1 MTGKLRHIAISVPDP
16 GKAADF
22 YMEAFGM
29 TKVDEVSAPAADGVY
44 LTDGTINLALLRYK
58 QDEWVGEGKTADW
71 FGVHHFGFWV
81 DDVKDAQEKIES
93 AGGKWF
99 MGEME
104 GDNVFYEMKFTDP
117 NGNIFDVTH
126 NGWGGARKDG
136 PPPAAEAAAEEE

>member
-16 GKAADF
+16 WKAAEF
-22 YMEAFGM
+22 YMASFGM
-29 TKVDEVSAPAADGVY
+29 TKVGEVKAPAADGVY

-58 QDEWVGEGKTADW
+58 EDEWVGEGKTKDW
-71 FGVHHFGFWV
+71 FGVHHIGFWV
-81 DDVKDAQEKIES
+81 DDTKDARDKIEA

-104 GDNVFYEMKFTDP
+104 GDNIFYELKFTDLD
-117 NGNIFDVTH
+117 GNIFDVTH

-136 PPPAAEAAAEEE
+136 PPPEE

>member
-1 MTGKLRHIAISVPDP
+1 MGKLRHIAISVPDP
-16 GKAADF
+16 WKAAEF
-22 YMEAFGM
+22 YMNAFGM
-29 TKVDEVSAPAADGVY
+29 TKVGEAKAPAADGVY

-58 QDEWVGEGKTADW
+58 QDEWVGEGKTKDW

-81 DDVKDAQEKIES
+81 DDVEQAQKKIED
-93 AGGKWF
+93 AGGSYF

-104 GDNVFYEMKFTDP
+104 GDNIFYELKFRDP

-136 PPPAAEAAAEEE
+136 PPPDGE